1 MRVGKLGRLVL
12 PAALIILAACG
23 GSSGSGID
31 GRVIAVITVTPP
43 TPTITVGGTA
53 QLSAS
58 ARDVDGEI
66 VSSATFVWSSF
77 NEPVA
82 TVDANGLVTGVA
94 PGNAIIDAL
103 IPGVAITA
111 GSASV
116 TVVAAAAASSGGR

>member
-23 GSSGSGID
+23 GNSGSGID
-31 GRVIAVITVTPP
+31 DRVIAVITVTPP
-43 TPTITVGGTA
+43 TPTITVEGTA
-53 QLSAS
+53 QLSAT

-94 PGNAIIDAL
+94 PGTAIIDAL

-116 TVVAAAAASSGGR
+116 TVVAAAAAPSGGR